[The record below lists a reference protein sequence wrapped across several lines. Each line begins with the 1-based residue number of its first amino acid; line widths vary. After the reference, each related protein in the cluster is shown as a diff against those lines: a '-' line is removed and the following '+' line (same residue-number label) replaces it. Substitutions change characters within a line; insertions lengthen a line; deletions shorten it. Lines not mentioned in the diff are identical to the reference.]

1 MFRWCITLMCLLV
14 SLQSFATEADT
25 LRHRSANRNRG
36 LFNLF
41 HRETVCIYYVN
52 PLSYLYDSSYDV
64 EQLFR
69 DSDFDGVF
77 DSKDKEPNT
86 DALAAVNVFG
96 VTTDF
101 DADGCPD
108 HLDPEPCSVPFLEI
122 VDCKNVFISVEDLS
136 ALAHINPPEANV
148 KSKSYYDWI
157 LPYIFFDLHD
167 ATIRADA
174 LPALNQ
180 IAELM
185 EHYEDLLVEV
195 IGYPDARMI
204 TFEAQVLANNRAYN
218 AIQYL
223 KSKGVSEDRLSY
235 VYLTPPNYLFL
246 YDDSCDNGCELNRRV
261 EFHVVEH

>member
-1 MFRWCITLMCLLV
+1 MCLLV
-14 SLQSFATEADT
+14 SLQSFATDADT

-108 HLDPEPCSVPFLEI
+108 HLDPEPCSSVILPIE
-122 VDCKNVFISVEDLS
+122 DCKNVVQCVGEIIDMPCNRKHADEK
-136 ALAHINPPEANV
+136 N
-148 KSKSYYDWI
+148 KWI

-195 IGYPDARMI
+195 IGYPDTRMI
-204 TFEAQVLANNRAYN
+204 TFETQALANNRAYN

-246 YDDSCDNGCELNRRV
+246 YDDSCGNECGLNRRV
-261 EFHVVEH
+261 EFHVVEHD

>member
-14 SLQSFATEADT
+14 SLQSFATDADT

-86 DALAAVNVFG
+86 DALAAVNIFG

-108 HLDPEPCSVPFLEI
+108 HLDPEPCSSVILPIE
-122 VDCKNVFISVEDLS
+122 DCKNVVQCVGEIIDMPCNRKHADEK
-136 ALAHINPPEANV
+136 N
-148 KSKSYYDWI
+148 KWI

-180 IAELM
+180 IVELM

-195 IGYPDARMI
+195 IGYPDTRMI
-204 TFEAQVLANNRAYN
+204 TFETQALANNRAYN

-246 YDDSCDNGCELNRRV
+246 YDDSCGNECGLNRRV
-261 EFHVVEH
+261 EFHVVEHD

>member
-1 MFRWCITLMCLLV
+1 MCLLV
-14 SLQSFATEADT
+14 SLQSFATDADT

-41 HRETVCIYYVN
+41 HREPVCIYEIN
-52 PLSYLYDSSYDV
+52 PLTYLYDSSYDV

-86 DALAAVNVFG
+86 DALAAVNIFG

-108 HLDPEPCSVPFLEI
+108 HLDPEPCSSVILPIE
-122 VDCKNVFISVEDLS
+122 DCKNVVQCVGEIIDMPCNRKHADEK
-136 ALAHINPPEANV
+136 N
-148 KSKSYYDWI
+148 KWI

-195 IGYPDARMI
+195 IGYPDTRMI
-204 TFEAQVLANNRAYN
+204 TFETQALANNRAYN

-246 YDDSCDNGCELNRRV
+246 YDDSCGNECGLNRRV
-261 EFHVVEH
+261 EFHVVEHD

>member
-1 MFRWCITLMCLLV
+1 MCLLV
-14 SLQSFATEADT
+14 SLQSFATDADT

-108 HLDPEPCSVPFLEI
+108 HLDPEPCSSVILPIE
-122 VDCKNVFISVEDLS
+122 DCKNVVQCVGEIIDMPCNRKHADEK
-136 ALAHINPPEANV
+136 N
-148 KSKSYYDWI
+148 KWI

-195 IGYPDARMI
+195 IGYPDTRMI
-204 TFEAQVLANNRAYN
+204 TFETQALANNRAYN

-246 YDDSCDNGCELNRRV
+246 YDDGCGNGVGLNRRV
-261 EFHVVEH
+261 EFHVVEHD

>member
-1 MFRWCITLMCLLV
+1 MCLLV
-14 SLQSFATEADT
+14 SLQSFATDADT

-108 HLDPEPCSVPFLEI
+108 HLDPEPCSSVILPIE
-122 VDCKNVFISVEDLS
+122 DCKNVVQCVGEIIDMPCNRKHADEK
-136 ALAHINPPEANV
+136 N
-148 KSKSYYDWI
+148 KWI

-195 IGYPDARMI
+195 IGYPDTRMI
-204 TFEAQVLANNRAYN
+204 TFETQALANNRAYN

-246 YDDSCDNGCELNRRV
+246 YDDSCGNGVGLNRRV
-261 EFHVVEH
+261 EFHVVEHD

>member
-1 MFRWCITLMCLLV
+1 MCLLV
-14 SLQSFATEADT
+14 SLQSFATDADT

-108 HLDPEPCSVPFLEI
+108 HLDPEPCSSVILPIE
-122 VDCKNVFISVEDLS
+122 DCKNVVQCVGEIIDMPCNRKHADEK
-136 ALAHINPPEANV
+136 N
-148 KSKSYYDWI
+148 KWI

-180 IAELM
+180 IVELM

-195 IGYPDARMI
+195 IGYPDTRMI
-204 TFEAQVLANNRAYN
+204 TFETQALANNRAYN

-246 YDDSCDNGCELNRRV
+246 YDDSCGNECGLNRRV
-261 EFHVVEH
+261 EFHVVEHD

>member
-14 SLQSFATEADT
+14 SLQSFATDADT

-86 DALAAVNVFG
+86 DALAAVNIFG

-108 HLDPEPCSVPFLEI
+108 HLDPEPCSSVILPIE
-122 VDCKNVFISVEDLS
+122 DCKNVVQCVGEIIDMPCNRKHADEK
-136 ALAHINPPEANV
+136 N
-148 KSKSYYDWI
+148 KWI

-195 IGYPDARMI
+195 IGYPDTRMI
-204 TFEAQVLANNRAYN
+204 TFETQALANNRAYN

-246 YDDSCDNGCELNRRV
+246 YDDGCGNGVGLNRRV
-261 EFHVVEH
+261 EFHVVKQD

>member
-14 SLQSFATEADT
+14 SLQSFATDADT

-108 HLDPEPCSVPFLEI
+108 HLDPEPCSSVILPIE
-122 VDCKNVFISVEDLS
+122 DCKNVVQCVGEIIDMPCNRKHADEK
-136 ALAHINPPEANV
+136 N
-148 KSKSYYDWI
+148 KWI

-180 IAELM
+180 IVELM

-195 IGYPDARMI
+195 IGYPDTRMI
-204 TFEAQVLANNRAYN
+204 TFETQALANNRAYN

-246 YDDSCDNGCELNRRV
+246 YDDSCGNECGLNRRV
-261 EFHVVEH
+261 EFHVVEHD

>member
-14 SLQSFATEADT
+14 SLQSFATDADT

-86 DALAAVNVFG
+86 DALAAVNIFG

-108 HLDPEPCSVPFLEI
+108 HLDPEPCSSVILPIE
-122 VDCKNVFISVEDLS
+122 DCKNVVQCVGEIIDMPCNRKHADEK
-136 ALAHINPPEANV
+136 N
-148 KSKSYYDWI
+148 KWI

-195 IGYPDARMI
+195 IGYPDTRMI
-204 TFEAQVLANNRAYN
+204 TFETQALANNRAYN

-246 YDDSCDNGCELNRRV
+246 YDDSCGNGVGLNRRV
-261 EFHVVEH
+261 EFHVVEHD

>member
-1 MFRWCITLMCLLV
+1 MCLLV
-14 SLQSFATEADT
+14 SLQSFATDADT

-86 DALAAVNVFG
+86 DALAAVNIFG

-108 HLDPEPCSVPFLEI
+108 HLDPEPCSSVILPIE
-122 VDCKNVFISVEDLS
+122 DCKNVVQCVGEIIDMPCNRKHADEK
-136 ALAHINPPEANV
+136 N
-148 KSKSYYDWI
+148 KWI

-195 IGYPDARMI
+195 IGYPDTRMI
-204 TFEAQVLANNRAYN
+204 TFETQALANNRAYN

-246 YDDSCDNGCELNRRV
+246 YDDSCGNECGLNRRV
-261 EFHVVEH
+261 EFHVVEHD

>member
-14 SLQSFATEADT
+14 SLQSFATDADT

-86 DALAAVNVFG
+86 DALAAVNIFG

-108 HLDPEPCSVPFLEI
+108 HLDPEPCSSVILPIE
-122 VDCKNVFISVEDLS
+122 DCKNVVQCVGEIIDMPCNRKHADEK
-136 ALAHINPPEANV
+136 N
-148 KSKSYYDWI
+148 KWI

-195 IGYPDARMI
+195 IGYPDTRMI
-204 TFEAQVLANNRAYN
+204 TFETQALANNRAYN

-246 YDDSCDNGCELNRRV
+246 YDDSCGNECGLNRRV
-261 EFHVVEH
+261 EFHVVEHD

>member
-14 SLQSFATEADT
+14 SLQSFATDADT

-108 HLDPEPCSVPFLEI
+108 HLDPEPCSSVILPIE
-122 VDCKNVFISVEDLS
+122 DCKNVVQCVGEIIDMPCNRKHADEK
-136 ALAHINPPEANV
+136 N
-148 KSKSYYDWI
+148 KWI

-195 IGYPDARMI
+195 IGYPDTRMI
-204 TFEAQVLANNRAYN
+204 TFETQALANNRAYN

-246 YDDSCDNGCELNRRV
+246 YDDSCGNECGLNRRV
-261 EFHVVEH
+261 EFHVVEHD

>member
-14 SLQSFATEADT
+14 SLQSFATDADT

-41 HRETVCIYYVN
+41 HREPVCIYEIN
-52 PLSYLYDSSYDV
+52 PLTYLYDSSYDV

-86 DALAAVNVFG
+86 DALAAVNIFG

-108 HLDPEPCSVPFLEI
+108 HLDPEPCSSVILPIE
-122 VDCKNVFISVEDLS
+122 DCKNVVQCVGEIIDMPCNRKHADEK
-136 ALAHINPPEANV
+136 N
-148 KSKSYYDWI
+148 KWI

-195 IGYPDARMI
+195 IGYPDTRMI
-204 TFEAQVLANNRAYN
+204 TFETQALANNRAYN

-246 YDDSCDNGCELNRRV
+246 YDDSCGNECGLNRRV
-261 EFHVVEH
+261 EFHVVEHD

>member
-14 SLQSFATEADT
+14 SLQSFATDADT

-108 HLDPEPCSVPFLEI
+108 HLDPEPCSSVILPIE
-122 VDCKNVFISVEDLS
+122 DCKNVVQCVGEIIDMPCNRKHADEK
-136 ALAHINPPEANV
+136 N
-148 KSKSYYDWI
+148 KWI

-195 IGYPDARMI
+195 IGYPDTRMI
-204 TFEAQVLANNRAYN
+204 TFETQALANNRAYN

-246 YDDSCDNGCELNRRV
+246 YDDSCGNECGLNRRV
-261 EFHVVEH
+261 EFHVVKQD

>member
-1 MFRWCITLMCLLV
+1 MCLLV
-14 SLQSFATEADT
+14 SLQSFATDADT

-86 DALAAVNVFG
+86 DALAAVNIFG

-108 HLDPEPCSVPFLEI
+108 HLDPEPCSSVILPIE
-122 VDCKNVFISVEDLS
+122 DCKNVVQCVGEIIDMPCNRKHADEK
-136 ALAHINPPEANV
+136 N
-148 KSKSYYDWI
+148 KWI

-195 IGYPDARMI
+195 IGYPDTRMI
-204 TFEAQVLANNRAYN
+204 TFETQALANNRAYN

-223 KSKGVSEDRLSY
+223 KSKGVSEDRLSD

-246 YDDSCDNGCELNRRV
+246 YDDSCGNECGLNRRV
-261 EFHVVEH
+261 EFHVVEHD

>member
-1 MFRWCITLMCLLV
+1 MCLLV
-14 SLQSFATEADT
+14 SLQSFATDADT

-86 DALAAVNVFG
+86 DALAAVNIFG

-108 HLDPEPCSVPFLEI
+108 HLDPEPCSSVILPIE
-122 VDCKNVFISVEDLS
+122 DCKNVVQCVGEIIDMPCNRKHADEK
-136 ALAHINPPEANV
+136 N
-148 KSKSYYDWI
+148 KWI

-180 IAELM
+180 IVELM

-195 IGYPDARMI
+195 IGYPDTRMI
-204 TFEAQVLANNRAYN
+204 TFETQALANNRAYN

-246 YDDSCDNGCELNRRV
+246 YDDSCGNECGLNRRV
-261 EFHVVEH
+261 EFHVVEHD